1 MSVVKNNQSNGA
13 LAASENTP
21 LLVAEPIP
29 INDDAISSTQQDED
43 FCNEHSHT
51 DKPLPIKQILILCYA
66 RLVEPIA
73 FFGIFPFINK
83 MIQETG
89 HLDEED
95 VGFYS
100 GSIVCSYLAS
110 ILEC

>member
-1 MSVVKNNQSNGA
+1 MSGTRKDQRNGA
-13 LAASENTP
+13 PAASENTP
-21 LLVAEPIP
+21 LLVAEPVP
-29 INDDAISSTQQDED
+29 INDDAISSNQQED

-73 FFGIFPFINK
+73 FFGIFPFVNK
-83 MIQETG
+83 MVQETG
-89 HLDEED
+89 HLDEAD

-100 GSIVCSYLAS
+100 GLIVWFCLSSIVRY
-110 ILEC
+110 